1 MVNALKITLEPYR
14 NQLSYREEFPLA
26 NGPRRIDCLI
36 KRQANA
42 PPIDLPIAA
51 IFRQYNIIDYKSPH
65 ESMNVQNFYKVLSYA
80 YSLPDF
86 FHDDN
91 ILTETTISLVSNH
104 YLEKLTQHL
113 KQQSASSADSFS
125 KDNPKKLIEKIIP
138 GLYHIHMDRP
148 HPFPMQIIVLP
159 ELPPEDYFWLHCLQ
173 RDLLKDPAVC
183 ALGNKYRGHKDDPL
197 YQSVLD
203 AIICANITG
212 DKEGNNAMC
221 DALYELFHD
230 ELLENWA
237 DGKSV
242 GITEGEARGKSI
254 GQNRISQLIL
264 KLISDNRNDE
274 IPQMASNPEYCDLL
288 LKQYN
293 L

>member
-1 MVNALKITLEPYR
+1 
-14 NQLSYREEFPLA
+14 
-26 NGPRRIDCLI
+26 
-36 KRQANA
+36 
-42 PPIDLPIAA
+42 
-51 IFRQYNIIDYKSPH
+51 
-65 ESMNVQNFYKVLSYA
+65 
-80 YSLPDF
+80 
-86 FHDDN
+86 
-91 ILTETTISLVSNH
+91 
-104 YLEKLTQHL
+104 
-113 KQQSASSADSFS
+113 
-125 KDNPKKLIEKIIP
+125 
-138 GLYHIHMDRP
+138 MDRP

-159 ELPPEDYFWLHCLQ
+159 DLPPKDYFWLHCLQ
-173 RDLLKDPAVC
+173 KDLLKDPAVSE
-183 ALGNKYRGHKDDPL
+183 LGSRYREHKDDPL

-203 AIICANITG
+203 AIIRANIQR

-230 ELLENWA
+230 ELLKNWA

-242 GITEGEARGKSI
+242 GITEGEARGQS
-254 GQNRISQLIL
+254 RISQLIL